1 MFIYP
6 LSVFDTHLLAIT
18 HTFVCNVLLHNT
30 KGPVMTLKHLEIF
43 KEVYKENSIT
53 RAAEN
58 LNMAQPAVSNYIK
71 ELENYYGCNLFERM
85 NRRIYRT
92 GYAGYLYEH
101 TTEIFSHLDMA
112 KKGLTSHMSY
122 SSIFIGSNMMY
133 GEEFLAEV
141 LEKFSKDN
149 PDISIRCRI
158 GNNNSIEN
166 MLLNNEIDIGFIDY
180 APDVSSLITKQVV
193 KEKIIVVATPQYIKK
208 HRITELTLKELSDQP
223 LLLREKGSGLRN
235 TIDEIFHYNG
245 LTPQNVLAESVS
257 LTALV
262 NLCMKNFGLFISTET
277 FAKTFIQE
285 KKLHV
290 IPIVNMQLTRSYY
303 AAYHKNK
310 FLRPELLN
318 FIREL

>member
-1 MFIYP
+1 
-6 LSVFDTHLLAIT
+6 
-18 HTFVCNVLLHNT
+18 
-30 KGPVMTLKHLEIF
+30 MTLKHLEIF
-43 KEVYKENSIT
+43 QEVYKENSIT

-71 ELENYYGCNLFERM
+71 ELETYYGCNLFERM

-92 GYAGYLYEH
+92 GYADYLYEH
-101 TTEIFSHLDMA
+101 TTEIFSHLYMA

-122 SSIFIGSNMMY
+122 SNISIGSNMMY

-141 LEKFSKDN
+141 LDRFRENN
-149 PDISIRCRI
+149 PDISIRCHI
-158 GNNNSIEN
+158 ENNSSIEN

-180 APDVSSLITKQVV
+180 APEVTALITKPVA
-193 KEKIIVVATPQYIKK
+193 KEKIIVVASPQYIKE
-208 HRITELTLKELSDQP
+208 HRITELTLKELSAHP
-223 LLLREKGSGLRN
+223 LLLREKGSGLRT

-245 LTPQNVLAESVS
+245 LTLQNIVAESVS

-277 FAKTFIQE
+277 FAKTFIKE

-310 FLRPELLN
+310 YLRPELLN
-318 FIREL
+318 FIKGL

>member
-1 MFIYP
+1 
-6 LSVFDTHLLAIT
+6 
-18 HTFVCNVLLHNT
+18 
-30 KGPVMTLKHLEIF
+30 MTLKHLEIF
-43 KEVYKENSIT
+43 QEVYKENSIT

-71 ELENYYGCNLFERM
+71 ELEAYYGCNLFERM

-92 GYAGYLYEH
+92 GYADYLYEH

-122 SSIFIGSNMMY
+122 SYISVGSNMMY

-141 LEKFSKDN
+141 LYRFRENN
-149 PDISIRCRI
+149 PDISIRCHI
-158 GNNNSIEN
+158 ENNSSIEN

-180 APDVSSLITKQVV
+180 APEVTALITKPVA
-193 KEKIIVVATPQYIKK
+193 KEKIIVVASPQYIKE
-208 HRITELTLKELSDQP
+208 HRITDLTLEELSAHP
-223 LLLREKGSGLRN
+223 LLLREKGSGLRT

-245 LTPQNVLAESVS
+245 LTLQNIVAESVS

-285 KKLHV
+285 KKLHI

-310 FLRPELLN
+310 YLRPELLN
-318 FIREL
+318 FIKEL